1 MIEIA
6 IHGRGGQGAVTAAR
20 LLAEAAFMEGKH
32 CQAFPTF
39 GAERRGAPVA
49 AFVRLAEKPIRS
61 RGLVYEL
68 DHVLVL
74 DASLLDAIDV
84 AQGLKQGG
92 WLIVNSKKR
101 PEKVKWDRIAWVDAT
116 RIANEVLGAPI
127 VNTAMLGAFSK
138 VTGIVR
144 LESLVKTVEKYFHGK
159 GAVGNVNAVRSAYEE
174 VKT

>member
-1 MIEIA
+1 MIEIS

-20 LLAEAAFMEGKH
+20 LLAEAAFLEGKH

-49 AFVRLAEKPIRS
+49 AFARLSDKPIRS
-61 RGLVYEL
+61 RGLVYNP

-74 DASLLDAIDV
+74 DLSLLDAVDV
-84 AQGLKQGG
+84 KKGIKNNG
-92 WLIVNSKKR
+92 WILVNSKTR
-101 PEKVKWDRIAWVDAT
+101 PKNLDWEKIAFIDAT
-116 RIANEVLGAPI
+116 RIAVETLGRPI

-138 VTGIVR
+138 LTGLVQI
-144 LESLVKTVEKYFHGK
+144 ESLAKIVERYFRGK
-159 GAVGNVNAVRSAYEE
+159 GAVGNVNAIKAAYEE